1 MTTGSDVQ
9 IHIRPYTA
17 NDAPGVR
24 EVLEAT
30 YGAKATP
37 AAVYDWWS
45 LGYAPEAH
53 GFMVAESGGRIVG
66 VQPMEL
72 FPYSDGDLALRGGM
86 LTGVAVHPEFQRRG
100 IFMELVQ
107 ACEAAAWRQGAAF
120 VTTMPNERSRPGF
133 IKMGYVDLGR
143 RRLLMRLLRPGTLGG
158 LKVPVAGHLGG
169 WMAGG
174 LQEIWARTEASPGIR
189 VREVAAPDPGWE
201 RLFQGQAARHPGLAL
216 SRSGRWLQWRYAMAP
231 PGRQYR
237 CFEAMAKGGDLIGAV
252 VTTQEVRDG
261 VTMAYVMDLAV
272 ERPGLT
278 GALMGPVL
286 AALSAGGAHAV
297 TAVVSSPA
305 LVEILRSAGFWEV
318 PAWAPLKRF
327 YSVVRFNPDQAVPE
341 RWTAIQGWHQS
352 LGDWDNL

>member
-1 MTTGSDVQ
+1 MSTGQ
-9 IHIRPYTA
+9 RAPIRIRPYTPL
-17 NDAPGVR
+17 DHQGVR

-30 YGAKATP
+30 YGTKATP
-37 AAVYDWWS
+37 AAIYDWWS
-45 LGYAPEAH
+45 LGYAPEEH
-53 GFMVAESGGRIVG
+53 GFMVAESSGGIVG

-72 FPYSDGDLALRGGM
+72 FPYTDGGEALLGGM

-100 IFMELVQ
+100 IFLDLVQ
-107 ACEAAAWRQGAAF
+107 ACEAAAWQHGATF

-133 IKMGYVDLGR
+133 LKMGYVDLGR
-143 RRLLMRLLRPGTLGG
+143 RRLLMRLLQPGALGG
-158 LKVPVAGHLGG
+158 RKVPVVGHLGG

-174 LQEIWARTEASPGIR
+174 LQGIWARAEASPGIR
-189 VREVAAPDPGWE
+189 VREVAAPGPGWE
-201 RLFQGQAARHPGLAL
+201 RLFQGQAARYPGLL
-216 SRSGRWLQWRYAMAP
+216 LNRSWRWLQWRYAMAP

-237 CFEAMAKGGDLIGAV
+237 CFEAVAHGGDLMGAV

-261 VTMAYVMDLAV
+261 VTMAYVMDFAAA
-272 ERPGLT
+272 RPGLT

-286 AALSAGGAHAV
+286 DALSAGGAHAV

-305 LVEILRSAGFWEV
+305 LVETLRSAGFWEV

-341 RWTAIQGWHQS
+341 RWMAIQGWHQS